1 MENENKRSLIFR
13 LNRIK
18 GQIDGIIKM
27 IEDED
32 DCQLIFQ
39 QIKAAYNALKSAGKI
54 LILDDIGKCISTGD
68 EKRLKKLLEKM
79 MEE

>member
-1 MENENKRSLIFR
+1 MEEEKKNLIFR
-13 LNRIK
+13 LNRVK

-27 IEDED
+27 IEEGD

-39 QIKAAYNALKSAGKI
+39 QIKAAYNALKSAGKLLVI
-54 LILDDIGKCISTGD
+54 NDVQKCISEKD

-79 MEE
+79 LEE

>member
-1 MENENKRSLIFR
+1 MNDETKKNIIFR
-13 LNRIK
+13 LNRVK
-18 GQIDGIIKM
+18 GQIDGIIRM
-27 IEDED
+27 IEDND

-39 QIKAAYNALKSAGKI
+39 QIKAAYNALKSAGKMVI
-54 LILDDIGKCISTGD
+54 IDDVGRCIGIGD

>member
-1 MENENKRSLIFR
+1 MEEERKSLIFR
-13 LNRIK
+13 LNRVK

-27 IEDED
+27 IEEGD

-39 QIKAAYNALKSAGKI
+39 QIKAAYNALKSTGKT
-54 LILDDIGKCISTGD
+54 LIINDVGKCISEGD

>member
-1 MENENKRSLIFR
+1 MEEERKNLIFR
-13 LNRIK
+13 LNRVK

-27 IEDED
+27 IEEGD

-39 QIKAAYNALKSAGKI
+39 QIKAAYNALKSAGKLLVI
-54 LILDDIGKCISTGD
+54 NDVQKCISEKD

-79 MEE
+79 LEE